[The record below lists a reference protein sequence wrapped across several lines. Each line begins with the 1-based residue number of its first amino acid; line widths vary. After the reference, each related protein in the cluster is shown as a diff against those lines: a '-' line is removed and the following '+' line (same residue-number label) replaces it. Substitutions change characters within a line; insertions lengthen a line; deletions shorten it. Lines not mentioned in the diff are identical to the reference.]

1 MTGKLNKYQMVGF
14 QGWKGL
20 TKNNHLGAAFALAPQ
35 KATNLM
41 VQLLAFNGVKTLET
55 FLNTFPTKEFDTD
68 DEYTWDVV
76 SSSRRNIPL
85 VEARDENGNVVAEGD
100 GPVGA
105 GTAPFELVFAED
117 WFADGEIFAI
127 I

>member
-68 DEYTWDVV
+68 DEYT
-76 SSSRRNIPL
+76 
-85 VEARDENGNVVAEGD
+85 
-100 GPVGA
+100 
-105 GTAPFELVFAED
+105 
-117 WFADGEIFAI
+117 
-127 I
+127 